1 MQRLSHRHRSLVFSL
16 TILAFL
22 SIAGLDYIRWR
33 KGGDAWMFGT
43 RTAGTPDSAPVSA
56 PGGLT
61 PSEIVLTQ
69 SRALGIPAESLS
81 QYRDSEGIHHMML
94 EVTPEQYESLEL
106 LLDKEFVQSEIQAT
120 KERRR
125 QEQGK
130 TYYLW
135 RIKDKDNQLLSL
147 LVSSRSAVP
156 EEAAAARPSQTAK
169 NKVAIIIDDMG
180 NSLNAI
186 ETVCRLQRAITIAI
200 LPYSHLAHETA
211 TIARQNNLEVI
222 LHLPLESLYNEYDNK
237 HTAGIIHSGMS
248 AQEVVSSVAESL
260 GQVPFIDGV
269 NTHMGSKITSDPN
282 LIRVVLEQLKNR
294 GLYFIDSR
302 TTAQSVAF
310 DEAQRMG
317 IPSAF
322 RNVFLDSEINE
333 SFIRNQLLALFRY
346 AQQNGM
352 AVGICHP
359 SPETLKV
366 LRENVN
372 RVDDYGLE
380 LVFASE
386 VLQVPSNPAPT
397 LPPNKE

>member
-1 MQRLSHRHRSLVFSL
+1 MQRLSHRHRTLVVSL

-22 SIAGLDYIRWR
+22 CVAGLDYIRWW
-33 KGGDAWMFGT
+33 KGGDAWVFGT
-43 RTAGTPDSAPVSA
+43 RTPPPAEITPPSV
-56 PGGLT
+56 LT
-61 PSEIVLTQ
+61 SSEIVLAQ
-69 SRALGIPAESLS
+69 ARSLEIPPESLS

-94 EVTPEQYESLEL
+94 EVTPEQYQSLEP
-106 LLDKEFVQSEIQAT
+106 LLDKEFAQAGAQAT

-135 RIKDKDNQLLSL
+135 RIRDKNNQLLSL
-147 LVSSRSAVP
+147 LVSSGEAVP
-156 EEAAAARPSQTAK
+156 AAARPSQTAK

-180 NSLNAI
+180 NSLDAI
-186 ETVCRLQRAITIAI
+186 ESVCRLRRAITIAV
-200 LPYSHLAHETA
+200 LPYSPLAHETA

-222 LHLPLESLYNEYDNK
+222 LHLPLESLYNEYDNN

-248 AQEVVSSVAESL
+248 PQEIVSSVAESL

-269 NTHMGSKITSDPN
+269 NTHMGSKITSDPD

-310 DEAQRMG
+310 AEAQSMG

-322 RNVFLDSEINE
+322 RNVFLDSEIDE
-333 SFIRNQLLALFRY
+333 DFIRNQLLSLFRF
-346 AQQNGM
+346 AQQNGL

-359 SPETLKV
+359 SPETLRV
-366 LRENVN
+366 LRDYVHLA
-372 RVDDYGLE
+372 DDYNLE
-380 LVFASE
+380 MVFASE
-386 VLQVPSNPAPT
+386 VVQAPPSKPAPT
-397 LPPNKE
+397 LPPNKD